1 MKHKLVL
8 LDSIALIDASAEGH
22 VVVSGSH
29 GGSSAA
35 GFVLALQAKPLV
47 VFYNDAGVGKAN
59 AGILALEMLGAIGL
73 ACATYSHQSAC
84 IGNAADG
91 LENGVVTHANPTAQ
105 TLGIRAG
112 ARVKTWVENWAL

>member
-8 LDSIALIDASAEGH
+8 LDSIALIDASADGQ

-29 GGSSAA
+29 GGASAA
-35 GFVLALQAKPLV
+35 GFVLALQVKPLV

-84 IGNAADG
+84 IGNAKDG
-91 LENGVVTHANPTAQ
+91 LDNGVITHANQAA
-105 TLGIRAG
+105 LSMGIRTG
-112 ARVKTWVENWAL
+112 DRVNTLVDQLTQ